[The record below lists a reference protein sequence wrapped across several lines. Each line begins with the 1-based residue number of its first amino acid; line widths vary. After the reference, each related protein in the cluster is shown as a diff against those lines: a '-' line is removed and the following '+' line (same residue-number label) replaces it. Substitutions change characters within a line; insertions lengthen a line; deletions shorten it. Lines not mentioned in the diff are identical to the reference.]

1 MQILQKLQ
9 QATTTSWYTQSKMC
23 EKSVGLEE
31 KQHNKANK
39 NKVKLTI
46 FEMTLFAMFGSMM
59 FISKIVME
67 FLPNMHLLGM
77 FTILLT
83 VVYRKK
89 ALIPIYIYVLI
100 NGIFAGF
107 NMWWIPYTYIWTVLW
122 GVTMLLPK
130 NMSKTAQMI
139 VYPLLCALHGLCFGL
154 LYAPAQMVMFSFS
167 FKQIVAWV
175 IAGLP
180 FDAIHA
186 VSNLIAGL
194 LIYPLS
200 VLLKKLNTKIGKLN

>member
-1 MQILQKLQ
+1 
-9 QATTTSWYTQSKMC
+9 MC